1 MLNDGVESGKC
12 LMTNLEQF
20 ILETTILAGL
30 FIHYTIGMITMLYVE
45 TYRVN
50 KGKDKYTVVQF
61 LVNALYWPVIIYQ
74 EWKDSR
80 FR

>member
-1 MLNDGVESGKC
+1 MS
-12 LMTNLEQF
+12 NLEQF
-20 ILETTILAGL
+20 IFETTILAGI
-30 FIHYTIGMITMLYVE
+30 FIYFTIGMIAMLYVE

-61 LVNALYWPVIIYQ
+61 IVNALHWPVIVYT